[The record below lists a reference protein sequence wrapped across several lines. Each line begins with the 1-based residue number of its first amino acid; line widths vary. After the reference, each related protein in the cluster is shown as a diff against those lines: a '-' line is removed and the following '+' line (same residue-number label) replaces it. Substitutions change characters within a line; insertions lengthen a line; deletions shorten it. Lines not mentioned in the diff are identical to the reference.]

1 MDHRPPE
8 QLTILAHESQGP
20 KVIGLVVTF
29 TVLALASVLLRFF
42 ARVRFT
48 RLVGWEDYFI
58 ALSMVC
64 TGLIHNCTAH
74 AYYESSSQS

>member
-1 MDHRPPE
+1 MDHIPPE
-8 QLTILAHESQGP
+8 QLAMLAHEDQGP

-48 RLVGWEDYFI
+48 RHVGWEDYFI

-64 TGLIHNCTAH
+64 T
-74 AYYESSSQS
+74 